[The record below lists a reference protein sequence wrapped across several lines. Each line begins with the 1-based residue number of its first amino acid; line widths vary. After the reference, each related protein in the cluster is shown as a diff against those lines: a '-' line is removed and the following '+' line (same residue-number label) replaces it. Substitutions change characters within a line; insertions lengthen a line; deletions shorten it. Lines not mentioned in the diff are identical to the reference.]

1 MVSATALGP
10 ARRLSRDRHSPWS
23 RNSSTNF
30 GASLIDER
38 GHQRG
43 GEGADTVGSVSRRR
57 GGRRS
62 GEGLAEAVARG
73 GDQPMSRT
81 WRRIPTAKALALS
94 ALLLAAFVATVIVR
108 QRQLDADSSWH
119 PRHEG
124 YPPHVKH
131 GWCCLLYT

>member
-10 ARRLSRDRHSPWS
+10 RSPSLRARRSSWS
-23 RNSSTNF
+23 RSSSADF

-43 GEGADTVGSVSRRR
+43 GGGADTVGPACRRR

-73 GDQPMSRT
+73 SGQPISTT
-81 WRRIPTAKALALS
+81 WRRILTAKALALS
-94 ALLLAAFVATVIVR
+94 ALLFAAFVATVIVR
-108 QRQLDADSSWH
+108 KRQLDADSSWH

-124 YPPHVKH
+124 YPPHVKP
-131 GWCCLLYT
+131 GW